1 MISQFPTN
9 QANTIAPFIDV
20 AQRPV
25 GQEDAGS
32 RASTIKPVE
41 EAPQQERL
49 GRRTKGDPVTAE
61 KVDEEEAVEQEAAE
75 AGEAKTTNRLELSEE
90 DLQQLRQLAQRDREV
105 RSHEQAHAAVGGSLA
120 GAPSYEYEQG
130 PDGRRY
136 AVGGEVPISVGKIAN
151 DPQASLDN
159 ARQVKRAA
167 LAPAEPS
174 SQDRQVAAKASQIE
188 LQSLRDLAELGQ
200 QERQQELQQ
209 QALSAEQKK
218 VEDEHQLARDKAEEE
233 RDDINQSQQSYQ
245 LEQSRKS
252 FALTKTLIEL
262 NNINQG
268 PSTGRFI
275 NGQV

>member
-1 MISQFPTN
+1 MISQFPTSY
-9 QANTIAPFIDV
+9 ANTIAPFADV
-20 AQRPV
+20 SQRPI

-41 EAPQQERL
+41 ETPQQEKL
-49 GRRTKGDPVTAE
+49 GRRSKGDPIADE
-61 KVDEEEAVEQEAAE
+61 KIDGEEAVENEAAE
-75 AGEAKTTNRLELSEE
+75 ADEAKKTNRLELSEE

-120 GAPSYEYEQG
+120 GAPNYEYEQG

-174 SQDRQVAAKASQIE
+174 SQDRQVAAKAAQIE
-188 LQSLRDLAELGQ
+188 LQSLQDLAGLAQ
-200 QERQQELQQ
+200 QERQQEQQ
-209 QALSAEQKK
+209 QQVLSAEQKRA
-218 VEDEHQLARDKAEEE
+218 EDEHQLASQQAEDEQA
-233 RDDINQSQQSYQ
+233 DLNQSQQSYQ

-262 NNINQG
+262 NNSNQG
-268 PSTGRFI
+268 PSSGRFI

>member
-1 MISQFPTN
+1 MISQFPTSY
-9 QANTIAPFIDV
+9 ANTITPFADV

-41 EAPQQERL
+41 ETPQQEKL
-49 GRRTKGDPVTAE
+49 GRRSKGDPIVDE
-61 KVDEEEAVEQEAAE
+61 KVDGEEAVEKEATE
-75 AGEAKTTNRLELSEE
+75 TGEAKKTNRLELSEE

-120 GAPSYEYEQG
+120 GAPNYEYEQG

-136 AVGGEVPISVGKIAN
+136 AVGGEVPIAVGKVDG

-174 SQDRQVAAKASQIE
+174 SQDRQVAAKAAQIE
-188 LQSLRDLAELGQ
+188 LQSLQDLAGLAQ
-200 QERQQELQQ
+200 QERQQEQQQ
-209 QALSAEQKK
+209 QAFSAEQKRT
-218 VEDEHQLARDKAEEE
+218 EDEHQLASQQAEDEQA
-233 RDDINQSQQSYQ
+233 DLNQSQQSYQ

-268 PSTGRFI
+268 PSSGRFI